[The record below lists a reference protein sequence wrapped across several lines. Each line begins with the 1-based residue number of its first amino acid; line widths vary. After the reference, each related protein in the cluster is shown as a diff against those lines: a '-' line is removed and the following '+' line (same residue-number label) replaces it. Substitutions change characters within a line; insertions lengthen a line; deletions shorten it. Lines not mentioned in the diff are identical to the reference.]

1 MNDTRTQPLA
11 VFVASIIEMMLASI
25 RARGLRGLKD
35 LPMLWL
41 VARRLRR
48 FGREFAALMAAFKAG
63 TLPPPA
69 PAPAPWT
76 APPDQ
81 ETASAQPPEPPR
93 PAARPDPANRD
104 RRRPAEPPTVPAD
117 AAEADRPRAEP
128 APAMRRR
135 APAVPHAA
143 PALIPLPEPLAGV
156 AATISEKAACASVD
170 SCAHFVPLS

>member
-1 MNDTRTQPLA
+1 MNETRTPPLA

-35 LPMLWL
+35 LPMVWL

-69 PAPAPWT
+69 PWT

-81 ETASAQPPEPPR
+81 EAASAQSPEPPR
-93 PAARPDPANRD
+93 PVVRPDPGNRD
-104 RRRPAEPPTVPAD
+104 RQQPAPRAAAPAE
-117 AAEADRPRAEP
+117 AAAADRPDAASP
-128 APAMRRR
+128 APAL
-135 APAVPHAA
+135 PHARGHA
-143 PALIPLPEPLAGV
+143 AVRPRPPRRTLDPFAVFGLPARVI
-156 AATISEKAACASVD
+156 ATGR
-170 SCAHFVPLS
+170 SC